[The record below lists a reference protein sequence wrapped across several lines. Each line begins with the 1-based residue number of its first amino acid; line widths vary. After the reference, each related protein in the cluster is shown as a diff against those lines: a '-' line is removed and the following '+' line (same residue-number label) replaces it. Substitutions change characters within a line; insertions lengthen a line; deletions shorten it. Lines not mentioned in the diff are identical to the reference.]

1 MSFNKRIPFEG
12 VLNCW
17 NDEHDLPDL
26 LLAICRAKKTGQL
39 SFSNPEGDKAIH
51 IQDGK
56 IVFARSS
63 SADDGLGHFLLRAG
77 KISLVDYLRI
87 SKLVEPGKR
96 LGALLV
102 AEGVLE
108 AKELLP
114 AVMGQ
119 VRAIILGLFRR
130 TETWYRFRQVPLDKE
145 SITLEIPTE
154 KLVFDGIR
162 QVDSWRRI
170 SKGVGNL
177 ESIYARVE
185 SKEGEWR
192 RFGLAEGALEL
203 IDMLSEPVSVAHIC
217 THATLPDF
225 EACRYLWAFRC
236 LGWVTPADA
245 RTQPRAVQSAVVTRP
260 SAAPPESVARAAIP
274 PALVQTRVSVNER
287 PLPPPETI
295 PQDLAETRFAFETD
309 ASRDTPK
316 TAVREPERTQ
326 LFIEPEMPPPSTG
339 EMMEAILNE
348 EGPTMPKARRPESP
362 GGSKTPFV
370 GRGSSPS
377 TADKTPAGFEVL
389 ALDGQSKHP
398 PSSTPPLPMKPE
410 ESGANGSTQFEEDE
424 ETSFRD
430 LAYLSDDTHVGRRPA
445 GPAETPTSLVKAP
458 PPAKAIPPV
467 PPPRQ
472 PDQTQM
478 DLDTGGLAHLLSL
491 DD

>member
-26 LLAICRAKKTGQL
+26 LLAICRAKKSGQL
-39 SFSNPEGDKAIH
+39 SFSNPEGDKTIH
-51 IQDGK
+51 IQHGR

-102 AEGVLE
+102 SEGILE

-114 AVMGQ
+114 VVMGQ

-130 TETWYRFRQVPLDKE
+130 TETWYRFRPGALDKE

-170 SKGVGNL
+170 SKGVGDL
-177 ESIYARVE
+177 ESFYARVE

-203 IDMLSEPVSVAHIC
+203 IDMLSEAVSVAHIC

-236 LGWVTPADA
+236 LGWVTSADA
-245 RTQPRAVQSAVVTRP
+245 RTQPRAAQSGVVTRP
-260 SAAPPESVARAAIP
+260 SAAPPESVPRAAIP
-274 PALVQTRVSVNER
+274 PALIQTRVSVNER

-295 PQDLAETRFAFETD
+295 PQDLAETRYAFETH
-309 ASRDTPK
+309 ASRDNPRTVV
-316 TAVREPERTQ
+316 TESERTQ
-326 LFIEPEMPPPSTG
+326 LFIEPETPQPSTG

-348 EGPTMPKARRPESP
+348 EGPTRPKAQRPESP

-370 GRGSSPS
+370 GTGATLGS
-377 TADKTPAGFEVL
+377 TDKTPAGFEVL
-389 ALDGQSKHP
+389 ALDGQSKNQ
-398 PSSTPPLPMKPE
+398 PSSIPSLPSKPE
-410 ESGANGSTQFEEDE
+410 DNGANCATLFDEDE

-430 LAYLSDDTHVGRRPA
+430 LAYLSDETHLARRSS
-445 GPAETPTSLVKAP
+445 GPAENPTPIGKAP
-458 PPAKAIPPV
+458 TPAKAIPPI

-472 PDQTQM
+472 PDPAET
-478 DLDTGGLAHLLSL
+478 DLETGGLAHLLSL